1 MFFVL
6 VFYAKIL
13 TTINANLSPT
23 KSCKWSF
30 NMMEKF
36 FIECFDKIDE
46 YPVNGSFSHFRFS
59 NVLTT
64 DVFLLRIIR
73 TFFRFV
79 MTAQS
84 RQNAHNLSFFHC
96 QKKINLNMEK
106 IQKNP
111 QNFLSKTIKKK

>member
-1 MFFVL
+1 ML
-6 VFYAKIL
+6 
-13 TTINANLSPT
+13 
-23 KSCKWSF
+23 
-30 NMMEKF
+30 EKF

-46 YPVNGSFSHFRFS
+46 YPVNGSLSHFRFS

-84 RQNAHNLSFFHC
+84 RQNAHNLGFSHC
-96 QKKINLNMEK
+96 QKKYQFK
-106 IQKNP
+106 YGKNTKKP